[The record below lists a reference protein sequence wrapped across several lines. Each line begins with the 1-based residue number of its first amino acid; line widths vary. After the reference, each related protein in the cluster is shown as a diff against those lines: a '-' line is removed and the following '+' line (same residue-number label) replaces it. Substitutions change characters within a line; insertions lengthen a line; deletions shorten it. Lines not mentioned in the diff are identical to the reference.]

1 MPLAPLAL
9 TDAERSAR
17 KGNRGNNYLAL
28 EPDTRRFG
36 SSENWL
42 SFAASGR
49 TLLSVGGLHGDER
62 EALLRN
68 WVTVGQEQGFRQ
80 FLLFPVHSSERE
92 EVEASGFS
100 TLVVGSEA
108 LLYLP
113 DFKLDGSARRN
124 LRQTIAR
131 ASRVSGLAFR
141 EVSTAERGILL
152 PVFSEWLAS
161 RLRPQMMGRLVGRP
175 GFTQPLGRRYFAVFF
190 GEKPVA
196 FLTLTPGWN
205 EQGWGMDTMARLP
218 DAPPGV
224 MEWLIVQSMK
234 VVRKEGS
241 IWFSLGASPMRLPE
255 RSIHSIPQPFRGVF
269 RFLYTQPLG
278 ARLFPFR
285 GLARFKEK
293 FSPEWVPVR
302 IGAYKNVSV
311 WSLYEGCRI
320 WGLFD
325 EFPLDSAR
333 WPCPDSDGNF
343 PGLEP
348 HAPSVVQTGHPK

>member
-1 MPLAPLAL
+1 MTLFPRFVRWVLSLPGRCASILSRKGNPLPLAPLAL

-152 PVFSEWLAS
+152 PVFSGVACQSIATTNDGKTRRKAGVYAATRPSLLCGI
-161 RLRPQMMGRLVGRP
+161 LR
-175 GFTQPLGRRYFAVFF
+175 
-190 GEKPVA
+190 
-196 FLTLTPGWN
+196 
-205 EQGWGMDTMARLP
+205 
-218 DAPPGV
+218 
-224 MEWLIVQSMK
+224 
-234 VVRKEGS
+234 
-241 IWFSLGASPMRLPE
+241 
-255 RSIHSIPQPFRGVF
+255 
-269 RFLYTQPLG
+269 
-278 ARLFPFR
+278 
-285 GLARFKEK
+285 
-293 FSPEWVPVR
+293 
-302 IGAYKNVSV
+302 
-311 WSLYEGCRI
+311 
-320 WGLFD
+320 
-325 EFPLDSAR
+325 
-333 WPCPDSDGNF
+333 
-343 PGLEP
+343 
-348 HAPSVVQTGHPK
+348 